1 MTFNA
6 YEASRESGAPIQLY
20 RFTYGTETGEFFA
33 YTDHTDEVVVDH
45 GGSVGEIA
53 YQPVPVERD
62 EIVSNGTLDR
72 SSMKLG
78 LDVST
83 DLAELFR
90 VYPPDNVVNLI
101 VYQGHVDDPDSEFK
115 VIWAGRVV
123 SASRAHSELELQG
136 EPISTQM
143 KRPGLRRHYQYGC
156 PHALYSTVCG
166 ANKAAATSAA
176 TVASV
181 SGTAVTL
188 DAGWEGSLPAAKFLR
203 GQLEWT
209 PAGGSTRRRTIIRVA
224 GNVLTLSGLPLD
236 LEADDAVNVV
246 LGCNHHAFADEGGD
260 CEGLH
265 NNIVNYGGCKW
276 IPIKN
281 IINKNPYY

>member
-20 RFTYGTETGEFFA
+20 RFTYGTEVGEFFA

-176 TVASV
+176 TVASI

-188 DAGWEGSLPAAKFLR
+188 DAGWEGSLPPAKFLR
-203 GQLEWT
+203 GQFEWT
-209 PAGGSTRRRTIIRVA
+209 PAGASTKRRTIIRVS

-236 LEADDAVNVV
+236 LAADDAVNVV
-246 LGCNHHAFADEGGD
+246 LGCNHHAFEDEGGD

-265 NNIVNYGGCKW
+265 DNIVNYGGCKW
-276 IPIKN
+276 IPVKN
-281 IINKNPYY
+281 IINRNPYY

>member
-1 MTFNA
+1 MTFA
-6 YEASRESGAPIQLY
+6 TYEGSRESGNPIQLY
-20 RFTYGTETGEFFA
+20 RFTYGTEDSEFFA
-33 YTDHTDEVVVDH
+33 YTDHTEEVTVDH
-45 GGSVGEIA
+45 GGSIGLIA

-72 SSMKLG
+72 SSLKMG

-83 DLAELFR
+83 ELSELFR
-90 VYPPDNVVNLI
+90 VYPPDNVVQLT
-101 VYQGHVDDPDSEFK
+101 VYQGHVDDPDSDFK

-166 ANKAAATSAA
+166 ANKAAATSSA

-188 DAGWEGSLPAAKFLR
+188 DAGWEGSLPPAKFLR

-209 PAGGSTRRRTIIRVA
+209 PAGASTKRRTITRVS

-246 LGCNHHAFADEGGD
+246 LGCNHHAFADQDGD

-265 NNIVNYGGCKW
+265 DNIVNYGGQPW
-276 IPIKN
+276 IPVKN
-281 IINKNPYY
+281 IINRNPYY